1 MHWIIVDAKQ
11 KNPDSL
17 ELIRGKSGRIF
28 GCLIAVLTIL
38 KGLLMT
44 YNKDLQEGKKNIF
57 EAFDVI
63 EEVAGIVC
71 ELVPSINVRI
81 ERMASAVEDSYSY
94 ATHIVDYLVKK
105 GVFFRDAHAIVSKL
119 VNRCVH
125 SGKYF
130 QDLTIDEFKE
140 FCTLFES
147 DVFDLFK
154 PQAKH

>member
-81 ERMASAVEDSYSY
+81 ERMASAV
-94 ATHIVDYLVKK
+94 
-105 GVFFRDAHAIVSKL
+105 
-119 VNRCVH
+119 
-125 SGKYF
+125 
-130 QDLTIDEFKE
+130 
-140 FCTLFES
+140 
-147 DVFDLFK
+147 
-154 PQAKH
+154 